1 MSRVEHH
8 EAEGLDTGHLR
19 RVQIVALA
27 LVSYTPAVALATVP
41 FLLVV
46 GAGHGSWLGAL
57 IGAVGIGCVGVAVVT
72 FARRF
77 VVTGTLYSY
86 IDHVFG
92 PWARVVMGSS
102 LLLGYVA
109 LIAGVSMTSGI
120 FAGSFLVAAGFES
133 GLNAGPMAVT
143 TTVAMVVAAALAYRG
158 LDTSV
163 RTAVI
168 LTVLTLPIT
177 VVVTVAVAAHTGLAL
192 PAQLR
197 LDGSTFGGIVNGVAA
212 AAVFLVAFESSAA
225 LAAETR
231 DPKRNVPLAV
241 MSVPVVLGGC
251 YLLATLL
258 QVPGLMAASD
268 ALAAGMSP
276 PAALAVQ
283 AGLGQ
288 GLAMMTDAALAVAN
302 VASLI
307 AFVNYG
313 SRFVAT
319 LATDELVPRRLA
331 GVHPRHLSP
340 AAAIVVLSVV
350 AQLVLLVLLAVW
362 PDHLV
367 TGVLPSISTLTV
379 YLWLIPYVLICIGA
393 IVLAARERAL
403 TPTLAVSAPAGAA
416 AMVWVY
422 VNALVNPPP
431 APVSWMAVI
440 FAVTVALVVLAL
452 GVRERT
458 ARATVETE

>member
-1 MSRVEHH
+1 MEHH

-19 RVQIVALA
+19 GVQIIALG

-46 GAGHGSWLGAL
+46 TAGNGSWLGAL
-57 IGAVGIGCVGVAVVT
+57 LGAAAIGCVGVTVVT

-92 PWARVVMGSS
+92 PWARVLMGAS

-109 LIAGVSMTSGI
+109 LIAGVSMTTGV
-120 FAGSFLVAAGFES
+120 FAGSFLVSVGMES

-143 TTVAMVVAAALAYRG
+143 TTLAMIVAAALAYRG

-163 RTAVI
+163 RTAVV

-177 VVVTVAVAAHTGLAL
+177 IIVTVAVAAQTGLQL
-192 PAQLR
+192 PTQLS
-197 LDGSTFGGIVNGVAA
+197 LDGATFGGIVNGVAA

-231 DPKRNVPLAV
+231 NPKRNVPLAV
-241 MSVPVVLGGC
+241 MSIPILLGGC
-251 YLLATLL
+251 YLVATLL
-258 QVPGLMAASD
+258 QVPGLTSVSD

-276 PAALAVQ
+276 AAALAIH
-283 AGLGQ
+283 AGLGP
-288 GLAMMTDAALAVAN
+288 GFALVTDAALAIAN

-319 LATDELVPRRLA
+319 LATDALVPSWLA
-331 GVHPRHLSP
+331 RVHPRHRSP
-340 AAAIVVLSVV
+340 TAAILALAVLSQ
-350 AQLVLLVLLAVW
+350 AVLLVLVMVW
-362 PDHLV
+362 PNELL
-367 TGVLPSISTLTV
+367 TGVFPSISTLSV
-379 YLWLIPYVLICIGA
+379 DLWLIPYVLICVGA
-393 IVLAARERAL
+393 VVLALRERTL
-403 TPTLAVSAPAGAA
+403 TVGLAVSAVMGAG

-422 VNALVNPPP
+422 VNALINPPP
-431 APVSWMAVI
+431 SPVGAMSVV
-440 FAVTVALVVLAL
+440 FAVAIATAFIVFV
-452 GVRERT
+452 VRERMSRAAVG
-458 ARATVETE
+458 AR

>member
-1 MSRVEHH
+1 VVEHH
-8 EAEGLDTGHLR
+8 EADGLDTGHLR
-19 RVQIVALA
+19 GTQIVALA

-46 GAGHGSWLGAL
+46 SAGNGSWLGAVL
-57 IGAVGIGCVGVAVVT
+57 GAGAIGCVGVGVVT

-92 PWARVVMGSS
+92 PWARVLMGAS

-109 LIAGVSMTSGI
+109 LIAGVSMTTGI
-120 FAGSFLVAAGFES
+120 FAGSFLVSIGVES
-133 GLNAGPMAVT
+133 GLNAGPMVLT
-143 TTVAMVVAAALAYRG
+143 TTLAMIVAAALAYRG

-163 RTAVI
+163 RTAVV

-177 VVVTVAVAAHTGLAL
+177 IIVTVAIVAKTGLEL
-192 PAQLR
+192 PTQLS
-197 LDGSTFGGIVNGVAA
+197 LDGATFGGIVNGVAA

-231 DPKRNVPLAV
+231 NPKRNVPVAV
-241 MSVPVVLGGC
+241 MSIPIVLGGC

-276 PAALAVQ
+276 AAALAIQ
-283 AGLGQ
+283 AGLGP
-288 GLAMMTDAALAVAN
+288 GFALVTDAALAIAN

-319 LATDELVPRRLA
+319 LAIDALVPTWLA
-331 GVHPRHLSP
+331 RVHPTHRSP
-340 AAAIVVLSVV
+340 TAAILALAVLSQ
-350 AQLVLLVLLAVW
+350 AVLLVLVLIW
-362 PDHLV
+362 PEELL
-367 TGVLPSISTLTV
+367 TGVFPSISTLSV
-379 YLWLIPYVLICIGA
+379 DLWLIPYVLICTGA
-393 IVLAARERAL
+393 VVLAVRERTL
-403 TPTLAVSAPAGAA
+403 TVGLAVSAVIGTG

-422 VNALVNPPP
+422 VNALINPPP
-431 APVSWMAVI
+431 APVSAMSVV
-440 FAVTVALVVLAL
+440 FAVAIAAVFIAFL
-452 GVRERT
+452 VRERIS
-458 ARATVETE
+458 RRNVGVQ